1 MEIIM
6 ALVVVIAM
14 IIFGALISMGNERQR
29 RAIDGLREQ
38 VVLWAM
44 QDLRIKREK
53 LAREVKVDDPL
64 EWLNSVVEKVIG
76 NNLDLEVDEF
86 FDEPQALVC
95 RSKDVG
101 KVVLSPLS
109 PTTLRQKTQ
118 GNRARLAQVAVD
130 NPLNSLPRG
139 TQQYEISVLNGGMLF
154 DLELPLAWK
163 ALTGQQVEH
172 IDRLWFYSLNNE
184 QLRSSGS

>member
-1 MEIIM
+1 MEIIL
-6 ALVVVIAM
+6 ALVVVIAV

-64 EWLNSVVEKVIG
+64 GWLNNVASKVTGDNLVLDVE
-76 NNLDLEVDEF
+76 EF
-86 FDEPQALVC
+86 FDKPQALVC
-95 RSKDVG
+95 SSTDG
-101 KVVLSPLS
+101 DKVVITPLS
-109 PTTLRQKTQ
+109 PAALRQMNQ
-118 GNRARLAQVAVD
+118 GNRARLTQVAVN
-130 NPLNSLPRG
+130 NPLLSLPRG
-139 TQQYEISVLNGGMLF
+139 TRRYEVSVLNGGMLF

-163 ALTGQQVEH
+163 ALTGQKVEH
-172 IDRLWFYSLNNE
+172 IDRLWLYIFPH
-184 QLRSSGS
+184 